1 MHILAIVLVCLE
13 ENKFTRSYKEY
24 KISLTTKMPKNGQ
37 KQRSHSSRAVA
48 NPEHHSLVGVTCAG
62 RKAQH
67 NAICCPRLILTFHNQ
82 TPQCRRCGPDLEP
95 MVLRYEFTMVL
106 CSTIGEGAAFVKRC
120 SLGFKFCVLN
130 LGKTAPF
137 LLCQVYHYFSQF
149 LG

>member
-24 KISLTTKMPKNGQ
+24 KISLTTKIPKNGQ
-37 KQRSHSSRAVA
+37 KQSSHSSRAVA
-48 NPEHHSLVGVTCAG
+48 NPKHHSLVGDTSEAA
-62 RKAQH
+62 KH
-67 NAICCPRLILTFHNQ
+67 NTTQYAAHILTFHNQ

-95 MVLRYEFTMVL
+95 MVLRYEFTIVL
-106 CSTIGEGAAFVKRC
+106 CSTIREGAAFVKRC
-120 SLGFKFCVLN
+120 SLGSKFCVLN

-149 LG
+149 LD